1 LNRYVT
7 DTHPLIWALSNDSRL
22 SVKAR
27 SIFAEADA
35 GRAIIIVPPIVVIE
49 MVYLSEKGRIPAQLV
64 DDLLAKVARPGLSY
78 RLAELDAS
86 VISALRE
93 VSRDLIPEM
102 PDRIIAATA
111 KAAGAELITRDGL
124 ITASGLVPVIW

>member
-1 LNRYVT
+1 MNRYVT